1 MTELTRVHGWRLW
14 VPLVVLWVVWGST
27 FLGVSESVATMPP
40 LLSAGARYL
49 IAGVMLLLG
58 LQVAGPRA
66 LRDVTREQLQAT
78 VIIGLGTVG
87 IWGASSS
94 SSQRYIPGGVAA
106 IIAASVPLWVVIFRR
121 ISGDLPSRATLLGVV
136 VGLVALGAMMLP
148 GAVTGVG
155 GADRGTVALW
165 SLIMLVGSAGWAFFS
180 WRASRMDL
188 PSNPLVGAA
197 LSLTW
202 AGLGLTLGGG
212 LIGERVQFD
221 EVSVASW
228 LGWSWLIVASLV
240 GYVAFTTLISRAPLS
255 LVSTYAYVNPVVAV
269 FLGWLVLSEPLTWP
283 VIIGLLVVAGS
294 VAMVVSGERSS

>member
-1 MTELTRVHGWRLW
+1 MTALTRVHGWRLW
-14 VPLVVLWVVWGST
+14 VPMVVLWVVWGST
-27 FLGVSESVATMPP
+27 FLGISESVTTMPP
-40 LLSAGARYL
+40 LLSSGARYL
-49 IAGVMLLLG
+49 IAGVILLLG
-58 LQVAGPRA
+58 LQVARPKA

-78 VIIGLGTVG
+78 LIIGLGTVG

-94 SSQRYIPGGVAA
+94 TSQRYIPGGVAA

-136 VGLVALGAMMLP
+136 VGLIALGAMMLP

-155 GADRGTVALW
+155 GADRGTVAVW
-165 SLIMLVGSAGWAFFS
+165 SLVMLIGSAGWAFFS
-180 WRASRMDL
+180 WRATRMDL

-202 AGLGLTLGGG
+202 AGLGLTLSGG
-212 LIGERVQFD
+212 LLGERVQFAQ
-221 EVSVASW
+221 VSVASW

-269 FLGWLVLSEPLTWP
+269 FLGWLVLSEPVTWP
-283 VIIGLLVVAGS
+283 VIIGLTVVAGS
-294 VAMVVSGERSS
+294 VAMVVSGERS

>member
-1 MTELTRVHGWRLW
+1 M
-14 VPLVVLWVVWGST
+14 VVLWVVWGST
-27 FLGVSESVATMPP
+27 FLGISESVTTMPP

-49 IAGVMLLLG
+49 IAGVILLLG
-58 LQVAGPRA
+58 LQVARPKA

-78 VIIGLGTVG
+78 LIIGLGTVG

-94 SSQRYIPGGVAA
+94 TSQRYIPGGVAA

-136 VGLVALGAMMLP
+136 VGLIALGAMMLP

-155 GADRGTVALW
+155 GADRGTVAVW
-165 SLIMLVGSAGWAFFS
+165 SLVMLIGSAGWAFFS
-180 WRASRMDL
+180 WRATRMDL

-202 AGLGLTLGGG
+202 AGLGLALSGG
-212 LIGERVQFD
+212 LLGERVQFAQ
-221 EVSVASW
+221 VSVASW

-269 FLGWLVLSEPLTWP
+269 FLGWLVLSEPVTWP
-283 VIIGLLVVAGS
+283 VIIGLTVVAGS
-294 VAMVVSGERSS
+294 VAMVVSGERS